1 MELKVLPR
9 AMSWIGR
16 DADGLALFY
25 NLLQS
30 MPTLFDFE
38 SKAKAVS
45 GKRKRN

>member
-1 MELKVLPR
+1 
-9 AMSWIGR
+9 MSWIGTEN
-16 DADGLALFY
+16 GGFALFY

-45 GKRKRN
+45 GKRKRAC